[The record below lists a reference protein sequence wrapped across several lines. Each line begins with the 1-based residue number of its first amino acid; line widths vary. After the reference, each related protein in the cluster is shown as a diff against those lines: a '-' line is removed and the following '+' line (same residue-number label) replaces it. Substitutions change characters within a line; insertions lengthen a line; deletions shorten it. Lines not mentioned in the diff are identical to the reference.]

1 MAGSLAQLALRPL
14 STEVVAYTGTAGNG
28 AAIGP
33 GIHAVH
39 IITTTAA
46 FIKIGKTAVATV
58 NDIPCPSLGLGYVFG
73 VTEGDRVSAIQSAA
87 GGNVHI
93 TLLTKA

>member
-1 MAGSLAQLALRPL
+1 MAQNLAQMALRPL

-28 AAIGP
+28 TAIPKGV
-33 GIHAVH
+33 HAVH
-39 IITTTAA
+39 IVTTTAS
-46 FIKIGKTAVATV
+46 FIAIGKTAVATV
-58 NDIPCPSLGLGYVFG
+58 NDIPCPALGTGYIFG

>member
-1 MAGSLAQLALRPL
+1 MAGNLAQFAYRPK

-28 AAIGP
+28 TAIP
-33 GIHAVH
+33 VGIHAVH
-39 IITTTAA
+39 VVTTTAA

-58 NDIPCPSLGLGYVFG
+58 NDIPCPALGTGYIFG
-73 VTEGDRVSAIQSAA
+73 VSEGDRVSAIQSAA

-93 TLLTKA
+93 TLLTRC